1 MAASD
6 GREVVMSINEE
17 FPVLTQTRRV
27 PSVVLQFLE
36 TIRQGGSN
44 RILISSVL
52 ASQLDSATL
61 QTLPELVE
69 RELGSGH
76 PEYVKVLH
84 RIAVLY
90 HARNDTEQA
99 QACYRRALDAA
110 PVAFQKPT
118 EEWGLILNNLGRL
131 LYDGH
136 RLGEAEQLY
145 CQSRDMLQQA
155 LGLEHPKLATPMSN
169 LAKLYAAQGRVEIAE
184 RFYRDAI
191 RILEKAH
198 GANHPAVARALERLA
213 KHRKAIAV

>member
-1 MAASD
+1 MAALDS
-6 GREVVMSINEE
+6 REVAMSINEE

-36 TIRQGGSN
+36 TIRQGGPN

-52 ASQLDSATL
+52 SSQLDSSTL
-61 QTLPELVE
+61 QALPEIVE
-69 RELGSGH
+69 RELGPSH

-84 RIAVLY
+84 RLAVLH
-90 HARNDTEQA
+90 HARSDAEQA

-110 PVAFQKPT
+110 AAAFQKPT

-136 RLGEAEQLY
+136 RLGEAEQFY
-145 CQSRDMLQQA
+145 RQSLEMLQQVF
-155 LGLEHPKLATPMSN
+155 GLEHPKLATPMNN
-169 LAKLYAAQGRVEIAE
+169 LAKLYAAQGRPEIAE

-191 RILEKAH
+191 RILEKAY
-198 GANHPAVARALERLA
+198 GPNHPAVTKARERLA
-213 KHRKAIAV
+213 KHRKAMV